1 MGVRA
6 FLKPA
11 DSLKTQSLGEMA
23 RILKGSQVFSLMAR
37 KHLPQLSLPQCPI
50 HPLGLPVFS
59 PATPQTHLGK

>member
-11 DSLKTQSLGEMA
+11 DCLKTQSLGEMA
-23 RILKGSQVFSLMAR
+23 RILKVSQVFGLMAP
-37 KHLPQLSLPQCPI
+37 KHLPQQSLPQSRI